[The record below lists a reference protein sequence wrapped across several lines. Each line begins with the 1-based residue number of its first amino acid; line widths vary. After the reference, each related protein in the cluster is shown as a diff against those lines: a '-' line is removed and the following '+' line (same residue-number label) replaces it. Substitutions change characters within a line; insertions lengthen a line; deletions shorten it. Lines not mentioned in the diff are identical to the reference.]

1 LLPARTGNAGGP
13 GGAGS
18 RAPAGP
24 AAAAGRPAAPDGPPD
39 GLSAG
44 LSATGPRFPAAERPT
59 SLARIAAS
67 TEIFMAA
74 MSLPSA
80 VSAAELISSVHVAAG
95 GPPAAGP
102 PS

>member
-24 AAAAGRPAAPDGPPD
+24 AAAAGRPAAPD

>member
-1 LLPARTGNAGGP
+1 MLPARTGNAGGP

-24 AAAAGRPAAPDGPPD
+24 AAAAGRPAAPA